1 MKDEKVKRPHMA
13 AIDPDGK
20 DNIFGE
26 EEIVEKPRLTGE
38 PTGGVNL
45 SFEQMQELMATM
57 AKTIVAEMKKPT
69 EEELEKKAKEAE
81 DKERRRLAAVQMAET
96 SEKSKKAIQAACGA
110 NGHKKENGTSAVS
123 GQVHGD
129 GMVHPVCL
137 KCAMEFVPF
146 KATTQMI
153 MQGANLMGAPQD
165 YFNSAQA

>member
-20 DNIFGE
+20 DSVFGE
-26 EEIVEKPRLTGE
+26 EEIVEKPRLTE
-38 PTGGVNL
+38 APSVNL
-45 SFEQMQELMATM
+45 SFEQVQELMATM

-81 DKERRRLAAVQMAET
+81 DRERRRLAAVQMAET

-110 NGHKKENGTSAVS
+110 NGHRKENGTSAVS

-129 GMVHPVCL
+129 GMIHPVCL
-137 KCAMEFVPF
+137 KCAMEFVPI
-146 KATTQMI
+146 KATTAQM